1 LNHIAYVELG
11 ERKLSYSEYENI
23 TEFYRKDF
31 QKFVEYNIRDVEL
44 VQKLEEKLRLI
55 ELAVALAYSA
65 GVNFSDVFSQ
75 VRTWDVIIYKYLKNR
90 GIMIP
95 PKRKGRKDE
104 QYAGAYVK
112 EPVPGKYNWVVSFD
126 LNSLYPHLIMQYNIS
141 PETLTEDGLRGV
153 VAPEGVLKGGEVTT
167 KALEKY
173 KSKNLSVAANGTTY
187 RKDIR
192 GFLPEL
198 MDKMYKDRKMFKKKM
213 IESEKNLEDINAEMK
228 KRGLL

>member
-1 LNHIAYVELG
+1 
-11 ERKLSYSEYENI
+11 
-23 TEFYRKDF
+23 
-31 QKFVEYNIRDVEL
+31 
-44 VQKLEEKLRLI
+44 
-55 ELAVALAYSA
+55 
-65 GVNFSDVFSQ
+65 
-75 VRTWDVIIYKYLKNR
+75 
-90 GIMIP
+90 
-95 PKRKGRKDE
+95 
-104 QYAGAYVK
+104 
-112 EPVPGKYNWVVSFD
+112 
-126 LNSLYPHLIMQYNIS
+126 MQYNIS
-141 PETLTEDGLRGV
+141 PETLTEDGLRGI